1 ISMIFLAQKF
11 YYNHKDIARSEKI
24 LITKNKEAEE
34 LKFFEQRILDLQ
46 SRMAQREQ
54 LQVIIDTFKVGS
66 GRWIN
71 LLHQIDDYD
80 LKKSNMWVTSIL
92 LSDQGINLT
101 GVSLGRKSIPDF
113 SQNLSNSNIKNILNQ
128 RIREKKI
135 NVFEIIADPEKFG
148 YQVSLK

>member
-1 ISMIFLAQKF
+1 
-11 YYNHKDIARSEKI
+11 
-24 LITKNKEAEE
+24 
-34 LKFFEQRILDLQ
+34 
-46 SRMAQREQ
+46 
-54 LQVIIDTFKVGS
+54 
-66 GRWIN
+66 N

-148 YQVSLK
+148 YQVSSK